1 MKRILFPTDFSEA
14 ANNAF
19 VYALQLAKSIDA
31 SLYILHVYELP
42 IYSSMYAGQLD
53 YVQQIYQSIELAQF
67 DNYKDNVPQ
76 LHEIAK
82 KYNLEDIEMYFVFE
96 KGLFLDSIKRVIKRD
111 HIDMIVMGTTGLN
124 SANTTL
130 IGSNTV
136 NLIRSVSQPV
146 FSIPRLAKFNGIKAI
161 GFTTLFREADKKPL
175 AEILKL
181 ADYFDAKINVLH
193 IKTKENED
201 IESQAAAWKQQF
213 NNSRLEFSI
222 VQGTSVEE
230 KVLEFIIDHKID
242 FLAIV
247 KRNRNFFDRLFTSS
261 MSQKLAY
268 HSTIPILVIRE
279 EA

>member
-14 ANNAF
+14 ASNAF

-96 KGLFLDSIKRVIKRD
+96 KGLFLDSVKRVIKRD
-111 HIDMIVMGTTGLN
+111 QIDMIVMGTTGLN

-146 FSIPRLAKFNGIKAI
+146 FSIPRLAKFDGIKSI

-181 ADYFDAKINVLH
+181 ADYFDAKVEVLH
-193 IKTKENED
+193 VKTKENED
-201 IESQAAAWKQQF
+201 IESLVSEWKDQF
-213 NNSRLEFSI
+213 HSPRLTFSI
-222 VQGTSVEE
+222 LPATSVEE
-230 KVLEFIIDHKID
+230 RVLEFIMEHNID